1 MCRELCAVLESRPNS
16 GILRHPSWHRQG
28 KAANNIAQ
36 SLTYTWADPIV
47 PKKDLFNSVTLT
59 RKSTHSHKGILQR
72 LLVCAEILQRREGW
86 GVGRQRPT
94 PAVRPASSSSAYLLR
109 LQEEWGK
116 RPGERGAGNLGCT
129 KWVYYTGLEMGK
141 GCAREEATARTAIG
155 YLNLQG
161 EQLLTLL
168 MWTLTL
174 F

>member
-1 MCRELCAVLESRPNS
+1 MCRELCAVPESRPNS
-16 GILRHPSWHRQG
+16 GILRHPSWHGQG

-94 PAVRPASSSSAYLLR
+94 PAARPASSSSAYLLR
-109 LQEEWGK
+109 LQEEWNCGAVPERVGVGELFCSGNKAKWTDRVHSGASGK
-116 RPGERGAGNLGCT
+116 
-129 KWVYYTGLEMGK
+129 V
-141 GCAREEATARTAIG
+141 
-155 YLNLQG
+155 
-161 EQLLTLL
+161 
-168 MWTLTL
+168 
-174 F
+174 